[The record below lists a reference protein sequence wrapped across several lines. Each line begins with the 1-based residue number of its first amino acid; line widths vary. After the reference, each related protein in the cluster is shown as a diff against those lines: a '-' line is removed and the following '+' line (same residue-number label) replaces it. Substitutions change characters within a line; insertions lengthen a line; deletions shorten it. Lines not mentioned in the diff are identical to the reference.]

1 LTAARSA
8 TSTSLRLACR
18 RSRAA
23 SRFGQE
29 RGDCPHTV
37 RHPPSSRVGSTVD
50 GVRIPSPTL
59 GGPSGAGHPWPAPE
73 GPKIFKAAPG
83 DRDVAWRSNTHRPP
97 MTAWTDSHQGA
108 PPRRGTPAASL
119 PAGSA
124 RDSMTVKGDKMPDD
138 ISGTSLAGYGAET
151 YARYHY
157 TCVYCG
163 FDGRGFDA
171 WMQLTVDHIKPT
183 SAGGKDD
190 PDNLV
195 PACHACNSI
204 TSRMPFTDT
213 ASREEILAQKRERV
227 RQRRVLFH
235 DYWLKTVAP
244 HFLDRPLPSA

>member
-1 LTAARSA
+1 
-8 TSTSLRLACR
+8 
-18 RSRAA
+18 
-23 SRFGQE
+23 
-29 RGDCPHTV
+29 
-37 RHPPSSRVGSTVD
+37 
-50 GVRIPSPTL
+50 
-59 GGPSGAGHPWPAPE
+59 
-73 GPKIFKAAPG
+73 
-83 DRDVAWRSNTHRPP
+83 
-97 MTAWTDSHQGA
+97 
-108 PPRRGTPAASL
+108 
-119 PAGSA
+119 
-124 RDSMTVKGDKMPDD
+124 MTVKGDKMPDD